1 MSTSLGFFI
10 SARLALAKALCAA
23 ANHLLAS
30 EPQARAKLAA
40 HRGKTLKVEGAV
52 LLNVALTVQADDTF
66 APALEGAEPTLTL
79 KVDVPKA
86 ATLSAQGREVS
97 GAVSI
102 SGDAEFA
109 AAAGWLASNLRWE
122 FEEDLSRLI
131 GAAGANRAGKI
142 VRGVGD
148 AMRQSARDTEA
159 MLKRGFAETAAPLV
173 GQAAFEPLKNEITHL
188 RDTVARLEKRL
199 ELLERSTPNN
209 KASS

>member
-30 EPQARAKLAA
+30 EPEARAKLAE
-40 HRGKTLKVEGAV
+40 HRGKTLKLEGAA
-52 LLNVALTVQADDTF
+52 LLNAALTVQADDTL
-66 APALEGAEPTLTL
+66 APAAEDALPTLTL
-79 KVDVPKA
+79 KIDVPKA

-102 SGDAEFA
+102 AGDAEFA
-109 AAAGWLASNLRWE
+109 AAVGWLASNLRWE

-131 GAAGANRAGKI
+131 GAAGASRAGKI

-199 ELLERSTPNN
+199 ELLERSNPKN